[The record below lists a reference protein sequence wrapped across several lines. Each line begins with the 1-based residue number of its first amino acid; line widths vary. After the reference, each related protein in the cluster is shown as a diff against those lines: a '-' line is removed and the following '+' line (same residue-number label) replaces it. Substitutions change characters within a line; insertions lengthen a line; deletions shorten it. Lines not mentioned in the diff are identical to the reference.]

1 MDDRVARE
9 KLASDVDDVLAAS
22 YALKHRFF
30 HCQIS
35 PTIMRMEQT
44 FEAVL
49 RNVGGK
55 RVLEI
60 GCGEGETA
68 LMLLHRGATVFGIDI
83 GENYVN
89 TAKGRV
95 AQEGPF
101 AQTCEL
107 RVMDAH
113 KLEYSDD
120 SFDLVVGRGVL
131 HHLDL
136 ERALAEIQR
145 VLVPGG
151 QACFIEPLAN
161 NPLLKLFRKF
171 TPKARTVDERPL
183 DGKDLNL
190 IARKFSTS
198 HEFYGLISAPLA
210 VATSICLRPWPNNFI
225 LRVADKMERAINRIP
240 GLQSWNQ
247 YVLIRAEKV

>member
-1 MDDRVARE
+1 MNDRVERE
-9 KLASDVDDVLAAS
+9 KYASDVDNVLAAS
-22 YALKHRFF
+22 YALKHRFS
-30 HCQIS
+30 HCELS
-35 PTIMRMEQT
+35 STMKRMEWT
-44 FEAVL
+44 FRTILCEVS
-49 RNVGGK
+49 GK

-68 LMLLHRGATVFGIDI
+68 LMLLRGGATVFGIDI
-83 GENYVN
+83 GEKYVN

-95 AQEGPF
+95 VEEGPF
-101 AQTCEL
+101 AQSCEL

-113 KLEYSDD
+113 KLEFPDN

-151 QACFIEPLAN
+151 HACFIEPLAN
-161 NPLLKLFRKF
+161 NPLLKLFRKL
-171 TPKARTVDERPL
+171 TPKARTIDERPL
-183 DGKDLNL
+183 DGNDLRL
-190 IARKFSTS
+190 VASKFSTS

-210 VATSICLRPWPNNFI
+210 IGTSILLRPWPNNFI
-225 LRVADKMERAINRIP
+225 LRWADKIERVINRIKRV
-240 GLQSWNQ
+240 QSWNQ